1 VEARGYS
8 SGSDRIVAPKEIL
21 FLVNPQ
27 ADRGRAEHIDWQKV
41 IASLGA
47 PCRVVMA
54 PSAEDALLHA
64 TQFCLSGGE
73 VLVVAGGDG
82 SVHAVL
88 PALVHSPTALALL
101 PLGTSNVL
109 ARELGYPLGRRALQ
123 GCLQALQAGEVR
135 QMDVGIV
142 NGRPFALMASTGFD
156 AYVLPRVPE
165 ELKKRWGVFAFIWTG
180 LRELRSYQPTRYR
193 VSVGAERQEIE
204 AVLLVVSNTSR
215 YGWFTVIAP
224 SALTDDG
231 ELDIVWFPA
240 DARWRR
246 KMWRVLWDV
255 FWGKSGR
262 CPHLCFARAKS
273 VRVEAFSAQFV
284 QCDGELVGETP
295 MDVHVLPRA
304 LRVIAASPPAPS
316 RNAV

>member
-1 VEARGYS
+1 MTEQ
-8 SGSDRIVAPKEIL
+8 ENML
-21 FLVNPQ
+21 LLVNPR
-27 ADRGRAEHIDWQKV
+27 AGGGRTERVDWQKICAAFGV
-41 IASLGA
+41 H
-47 PCRVVMA
+47 CRVVVSHS
-54 PSAEDALLHA
+54 PEDALFHA
-64 TQFCLSGGE
+64 SQFCQSGGG

-82 SVHAVL
+82 SVYAVL
-88 PALVHSPTALALL
+88 PALVHTPTALALL

-123 GCLQALQAGEVR
+123 GCLQALQEGEVR
-135 QMDVGIV
+135 QMDVGVV

-156 AYVLPRVPE
+156 AAVLPRVPE
-165 ELKKRWGVFAFIWTG
+165 DLKKRWGVLAFIWTG
-180 LRELRSYQPTRYR
+180 LRELGRYQPTRYC
-193 VSVGAERQEIE
+193 VTIGTDVQEME

-224 SALTDDG
+224 SARTDDG
-231 ELDIVWFPA
+231 ELDAVWFPA

-246 KMWRVLWDV
+246 KIWRVLWDV
-255 FWGKSGR
+255 SWGRAGR
-262 CPHLCFARAKS
+262 CPYLRFARAKS
-273 VRVEAFSAQFV
+273 VRVEASSVQYV
-284 QCDGELVGETP
+284 QCDGELAGETP

>member
-1 VEARGYS
+1 MIAY
-8 SGSDRIVAPKEIL
+8 PEIL
-21 FLVNPQ
+21 FLVNPR
-27 ADRGRAEHIDWQKV
+27 AGGGRAGHVDWQKV
-41 IASLGA
+41 RAALDA
-47 PCRVVMA
+47 RCQVVVSQS
-54 PSAEDALLHA
+54 PEDALFHA
-64 TQFCLSGGE
+64 SQFCQSDGG

-88 PALVHSPTALALL
+88 PALVNTSTALALL

-123 GCLQALQAGEVR
+123 GCLQALRTGEVR

-165 ELKKRWGVFAFIWTG
+165 DLKKRWGVFAFIWTG

-193 VSVGAERQEIE
+193 VIAGAETLEIE

-224 SALTDDG
+224 SARTDDG
-231 ELDIVWFPA
+231 ELDIVWFAA
-240 DARWRR
+240 DACWRR
-246 KMWRVLWDV
+246 RIWRVLWDV
-255 FWGKSGR
+255 FGGGAAK
-262 CPHLCFARAKS
+262 CPYLRFARAQS
-273 VRVEAFSAQFV
+273 VHVEASSVQPV

-295 MDVHVLPRA
+295 MNVHVLPRA
-304 LRVIAASPPAPS
+304 LRVIGASPPAPS
-316 RNAV
+316 RSAV